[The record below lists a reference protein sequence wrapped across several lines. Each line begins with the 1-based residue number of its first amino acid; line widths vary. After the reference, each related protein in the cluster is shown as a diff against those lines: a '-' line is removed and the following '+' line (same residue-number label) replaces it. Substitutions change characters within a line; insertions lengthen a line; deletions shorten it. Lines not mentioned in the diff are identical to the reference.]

1 MCKDRLGIL
10 IDPPDNHKTLYAIKE
25 HSVNETSRS
34 EDQDRTKR
42 IADLESWQTPDEI
55 REFARLVATLWLDM
69 S

>member
-1 MCKDRLGIL
+1 MCKDRLVIL
-10 IDPPDNHKTLYAIKE
+10 TDPPDNHKTLYAIKE

-55 REFARLVATLWLDM
+55 RGFASLVAALWLGL
-69 S
+69 